1 MDDYLAQCIA
11 ALMHE
16 ELLCSRL
23 DVSLAPSGPEHQ
35 PTRRRRRI
43 VEERNPAWYRRLC
56 RDYQSHGRQRPR
68 RKKHGGTLIKR
79 SHVLRALEELANGRC
94 ETEYAHRL
102 RPYVEQQ
109 TTRFLQEHHGR
120 TNVQAQRLVGSQA
133 DKHPSGRYP
142 ARPGNIPSTAA

>member
-1 MDDYLAQCIA
+1 MDDYLEQAIA
-11 ALMHE
+11 ALMRE
-16 ELLCSRL
+16 ELLYSRL
-23 DVSLAPSGPEHQ
+23 DVALAPSPPEFQ

-68 RKKHGGTLIKR
+68 RKKHGDTLIKR

-109 TTRFLQEHHGR
+109 TTKFLQEHHGR
-120 TNVQAQRLVGSQA
+120 TNVQA
-133 DKHPSGRYP
+133 
-142 ARPGNIPSTAA
+142 